1 MTWIRWKWI
10 MKWVTTRNRSCGK
23 LRFAAAII
31 LQPEFSVW
39 ASIRQRQRR
48 ALCLHA
54 LRGQLVYEERFDQT
68 NRQRDGCLSSL
79 SMRIFIVRYTREIRE
94 AHERKFIFSTWEIGP
109 SSHRSR
115 RARELENVG
124 SSSRKYLSRNWRDR
138 WKFRGICCRRTSENW
153 LSLRENSKWNVQF
166 YFRNSVLI
174 LS

>member
-94 AHERKFIFSTWEIGP
+94 AHERKFISSTWEIGP

-115 RARELENVG
+115 RARKCRVEFSKISRDVEIDAIFENFGEFAVEERRKTG
-124 SSSRKYLSRNWRDR
+124 FLCVKIPNEMCSSIFVIPS
-138 WKFRGICCRRTSENW
+138 
-153 LSLRENSKWNVQF
+153 
-166 YFRNSVLI
+166 
-174 LS
+174 